1 MSDMPDPE
9 SAAKIDN
16 EKLQRLRDRTDE
28 IELIISGLTTVAL
41 FTLPGWL
48 FETLSYSYSHS
59 TVATSIG
66 ATVMLLIVPGLF
78 YGLGAC
84 FAVHLMIR
92 AYWAGLI
99 GLRSVFPK
107 GIDWK
112 RTPTLGPVS
121 TEYYKKRLPDLASA
135 ITSADHTA
143 SALFA
148 VISMIALGVLW
159 IAVLLLISMIVAGL
173 IGAQTGQ
180 ANQAIQ
186 ITSILVVSITA
197 APPLLVWILDAGL
210 ARVIPSLT
218 RFRAF
223 RALIHGLAR
232 FGGWFWPQKLI
243 LPVQLTLQ
251 SNTRSFLVALFLAT
265 GVASIL
271 LIGQL
276 RYNAWTDFTISGEF
290 LYLDDDAV
298 AAGMRSS
305 YYENQRSTRD
315 RLLLYPMIDQFMQ
328 ERSAMRV
335 FLPYHPLRD
344 NLMIQQQCDRN
355 DVALDCL
362 RRLWSVSLNGKSL
375 EASSLIP
382 TERMDLNLRGLT
394 GVKSLRH
401 LEPGVH
407 ELEVVWN
414 PAGVDDGKP
423 LDDRYD
429 FATRLYRIPFMFAPA
444 FEMGLASEV
453 EPATEPMR
461 ENDQ

>member
-1 MSDMPDPE
+1 MSDSNEPD
-9 SAAKIDN
+9 ADTLDN
-16 EKLQRLRDRTDE
+16 DKLERLRDRTDE

-48 FETLSYSYSHS
+48 FETLSHSYSHRM
-59 TVATSIG
+59 VATSIG
-66 ATVMLLIVPGLF
+66 ANLMLLIVPGLF

-84 FAVHLMIR
+84 FAAHLMIR

-107 GIDWK
+107 GIDWQ
-112 RTPTLGPVS
+112 RTPTLGPIS
-121 TEYYKKRLPDLASA
+121 TEYYKQRLPDLASA
-135 ITSADHTA
+135 ITRADHAA

-159 IAVLLLISMIVAGL
+159 IAVLLLVSLIVAGL

-180 ANQAIQ
+180 TNQAIQ
-186 ITSILVVSITA
+186 IMSLLVVSITA
-197 APPLLVWILDAGL
+197 GPPLLVWILDAGV
-210 ARVIPSLT
+210 ARAIPSLR

-265 GVASIL
+265 GVATIL
-271 LIGQL
+271 VIGQL
-276 RYNAWTDFTISGEF
+276 RYDAWTNFTVSNEF
-290 LYLDDDAV
+290 RYLDDDAV
-298 AAGMRSS
+298 SAGMRSS
-305 YYENQRSTRD
+305 YYEKQRSTRD
-315 RLLLYPMIDQFMQ
+315 RLLMHPMIDQFMQ

-344 NLMIQQQCDRN
+344 NLMVQQQCAAD

-375 EASSLIP
+375 DASSLIP

-394 GVKSLRH
+394 GVVPLMH

-414 PAGVDDGKP
+414 PAGADDEQP
-423 LDDRYD
+423 ADDRYD
-429 FATRLYRIPFMFAPA
+429 VVSRMYRIPFMFAPA
-444 FEMGLASEV
+444 LEMELTSED
-453 EPATEPMR
+453 EPATEPVE